1 MALIPTDQRSQI
13 MMLLVL
19 VAGAGGYFFWTKVGS
34 PQLDRIAAAHTEAD
48 SLQKIVEAAKA
59 DLANGTVE
67 DLRRKVE
74 EYSGSLELMK
84 RLVPDRNEVPTLI
97 DDISTKAKVR
107 GITLGKIQP
116 LTPEI
121 GAPFDTYRYRLEV
134 YGHYD
139 QIGEYLAD
147 VASLPRIVVPQD
159 VVLYSAPPATAK
171 LLGDTAGSL
180 LLAEFTIRTFV
191 KSTSPPPPPAGKPE
205 GPVRVLSVALVL
217 TALAGPAA
225 AQDTTRADSAPPAPQ
240 ALLREVFA
248 YEGGGRDPFMSLLRS
263 GDVRPLISDLRLTTV
278 VYDARYVARSVAV
291 LRDVTTKPSRIY
303 HVKVGDIIAASKSRK
318 SGRAKSSLP
327 SRNSGSSGRKRCRSP
342 SRRRRHEALVRPRD
356 ALCRRASRGPPLAAA
371 PPGDRGRDGEVRA
384 VSVRPATGN
393 VEVVIDL
400 QEISGHRRP
409 ASPLKR
415 KTYGTL

>member
-1 MALIPTDQRSQI
+1 MAMIPTDQRSQI

-19 VAGAGGYFFWTKVGS
+19 VAAAGGYFFWTKVGS
-34 PQLDRIAAAHTEAD
+34 PQLAQIAAAHAEAD
-48 SLQKIVEAAKA
+48 SLQKIVDAAKA

-121 GAPFDTYRYRLEV
+121 GSPFDTYRYRLEV

-159 VVLYSAPPATAK
+159 VVLSTAPPATAK
-171 LLGDTAGSL
+171 LLADTAGAL

-191 KSTSPPPPPAGKPE
+191 KSSSPPPAPG
-205 GPVRVLSVALVL
+205 G
-217 TALAGPAA
+217 
-225 AQDTTRADSAPPAPQ
+225 TRA
-240 ALLREVFA
+240 
-248 YEGGGRDPFMSLLRS
+248 
-263 GDVRPLISDLRLTTV
+263 
-278 VYDARYVARSVAV
+278 
-291 LRDVTTKPSRIY
+291 
-303 HVKVGDIIAASKSRK
+303 
-318 SGRAKSSLP
+318 
-327 SRNSGSSGRKRCRSP
+327 
-342 SRRRRHEALVRPRD
+342 RH
-356 ALCRRASRGPPLAAA
+356 
-371 PPGDRGRDGEVRA
+371 
-384 VSVRPATGN
+384 
-393 VEVVIDL
+393 
-400 QEISGHRRP
+400 
-409 ASPLKR
+409 
-415 KTYGTL
+415 